1 MSSASSPVKAVLE
14 GYVAGRVKAERV
26 VAAVAEAYYG
36 DTGRG
41 KRETWRPL
49 MEIIE
54 RAHPG
59 VIELAGTTDGP
70 GFAVRLAERP
80 FPQEFEPALRA
91 AVDAVLVGA
100 RHAVPLPDPAVPP
113 RTVGL
118 RNRGLVARLVTAI
131 RRLFTASP

>member
-1 MSSASSPVKAVLE
+1 MLSVRETLE

-26 VAAVAEAYYG
+26 VEAVAAEYYRE
-36 DTGRG
+36 TGKG

-59 VIELAGTTDGP
+59 VVELATTTDGP

-80 FPQEFEPALRA
+80 FPRDYERALREAVQA
-91 AVDAVLVGA
+91 ALSGQGA
-100 RHAVPLPDPAVPP
+100 SAIPVSRVPSPGVMS
-113 RTVGL
+113 
-118 RNRGLVARLVTAI
+118 RLFGAI
-131 RRLFTASP
+131 RRLFTASV